1 MKQAICRFIYHTLLG
16 WDTEVTVPAFDKCIY
31 CVAPH
36 TSNWDLFLGK
46 IGIATLGWES
56 GFMMKKEWFFFPL
69 GPVFRW
75 MGGIPIERRKHS
87 STVDAV
93 VQAVKSSPRFHLAI
107 TPEGTRS
114 ANPDW
119 KKGFYYIAQG
129 AGIPIVLAGFDYA
142 RKRIIVT
149 RYLYPTGDI
158 KKDMRDIKLYFKDIK
173 GKHPEKFDLGDLDG

>member
-1 MKQAICRFIYHTLLG
+1 
-16 WDTEVTVPAFDKCIY
+16 
-31 CVAPH
+31 
-36 TSNWDLFLGK
+36 
-46 IGIATLGWES
+46 
-56 GFMMKKEWFFFPL
+56 
-69 GPVFRW
+69 

-149 RYLYPTGDI
+149 RYLYPTGDL
-158 KKDMRDIKLYFKDIK
+158 KKDRRDIKLYFKDSK
-173 GKHPEKFDLGDLDG
+173 GKYPEKFDLGELDG